1 MEIQKISIDQ
11 LKPAKYNPRKNLK
24 PGDPEYEKIKRS
36 IQEFGYV
43 EPIIW
48 NKRTGNVVGGHQRL
62 KILKELGETE
72 IDCVIV
78 DMDET
83 HEKALNI
90 ALNKISGQWDMPLLK
105 DLLQELDT
113 GAIDMALTG
122 FDVQELEDLM
132 AGKNAPANIDDLLND
147 LDVKSA
153 IDKPIWATIR
163 TDICNQELLEKTLLI
178 LENNG
183 IKVERSYEQ
192 S

>member
-1 MEIQKISIDQ
+1 MEIQKISIDK

-48 NKRTGNVVGGHQRL
+48 NKHTGNVVGGHQRL
-62 KILKELGETE
+62 KILNELGEKE

-83 HEKALNI
+83 REKALNI
-90 ALNKISGQWDMPLLK
+90 ALNKISGQWDMPILK

-122 FDVQELEDLM
+122 FDVQELEELM
-132 AGKNAPANIDDLLND
+132 NQVHFEDPEKKKKEPRS
-147 LDVKSA
+147 V
-153 IDKPIWATIR
+153 
-163 TDICNQELLEKTLLI
+163 ICPQCGHAFEVFALKEK
-178 LENNG
+178 
-183 IKVERSYEQ
+183 
-192 S
+192 

>member
-1 MEIQKISIDQ
+1 MEIQKISIDK

-62 KILKELGETE
+62 KILNELGEKE

-83 HEKALNI
+83 REKALNI

-113 GAIDMALTG
+113 GAFDMALTG
-122 FDVQELEDLM
+122 FDVQELEEM
-132 AGKNAPANIDDLLND
+132 MSQVHIEEP
-147 LDVKSA
+147 
-153 IDKPIWATIR
+153 
-163 TDICNQELLEKTLLI
+163 EKKEKEPKIIVCPKCGHEFEAFTL
-178 LENNG
+178 
-183 IKVERSYEQ
+183 KKD
-192 S
+192 